1 MNQLIICNTSIRQDS
16 EGRYCLNDLHKAA
29 GNEVKHKP
37 ANWLQLE
44 QTKELILEIENDGIP
59 SFNSKAGISALTI
72 IRGAKGGTFVV
83 KQLVYAYANW
93 ISAKFYLHVINTYD
107 ALVQM
112 QHDLVK
118 KATPKT
124 KKMIEGC
131 LTLEQQDAIKALV
144 ACRTEAL
151 PKEKKGKA
159 VITLWSS
166 IKSKYGLAKEQT
178 YKDIP
183 AEQFE
188 QVLSLVARVPLE
200 GEFLPKESL
209 PSSRPAPIDYSERLR
224 EIRNDN
230 IGFASTDEI
239 METGIYLINK
249 ARSRLSILTER
260 VLMSE
265 GKVKLA

>member
-1 MNQLIICNTSIRQDS
+1 MNQLIICNIPVRQDQD
-16 EGRYCLNDLHKAA
+16 GRYCLNDLHKASGA
-29 GNEVKHKP
+29 EKRHQP
-37 ANWLQLE
+37 ANWLRIE
-44 QTKELILEIENDGIP
+44 QTQELINELQNSSEVRSLITENPVVIIEG
-59 SFNSKAGISALTI
+59 
-72 IRGAKGGTFVV
+72 RKGGTFVA
-83 KQLVYAYANW
+83 KELVYSFAMW
-93 ISAKFYLHVINTYD
+93 ISAKFHLHVIRAYD

-144 ACRTEAL
+144 ACRTEVL

-166 IKSKYGLAKEQT
+166 IKSKYGLAKDQT

-200 GEFLPKESL
+200 GELLPKESL
-209 PSSRPAPIDYSERLR
+209 PSPSQEISAQDALDRLKKDAFLSSQELQDGIVILSEKLKTRAVT
-224 EIRNDN
+224 
-230 IGFASTDEI
+230 FA
-239 METGIYLINK
+239 
-249 ARSRLSILTER
+249 ER
-260 VLMSE
+260 AMMSE
-265 GKVKLA
+265 GMVKLA